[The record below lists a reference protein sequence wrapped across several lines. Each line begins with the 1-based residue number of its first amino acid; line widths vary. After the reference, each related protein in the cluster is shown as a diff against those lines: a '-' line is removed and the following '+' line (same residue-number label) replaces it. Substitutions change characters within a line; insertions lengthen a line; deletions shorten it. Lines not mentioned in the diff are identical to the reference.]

1 MTISIICPLY
11 KGEKY
16 IDKLNRALRSQKDVN
31 IKEIIYIV
39 TESPNDNSCNI
50 LDNMREVY
58 YKIKPEDFS
67 HSLTREYFAYK
78 CNGDILVFITQDI
91 IIENDMFLY
100 NLTRCIERGECEASF
115 ARQICNNRSIER
127 YTRMSNYP
135 DKSRI
140 VSKDNLADLGI
151 KTYFFSDAA
160 SAIRK
165 DIFIKL
171 NGYDEKKLLTNE
183 DMYFA
188 YKIINN
194 GYRIKYCSDA
204 IVIHSHDYSYR
215 ELFKRYF
222 DQGVFLKQHSYIE
235 EAGSSESAMKLFKF
249 VLINSLKERN
259 IKVILNLIPN
269 FGVRFIANKLGHRYE
284 KLSKRKILKYT
295 SNPSHW
301 EKEVFTK

>member
-1 MTISIICPLY
+1 MSISVICPIY

-16 IDKLNRALRSQKDVN
+16 IVKLNRALRNQRNVN
-31 IKEIIYIV
+31 IEEILYIV
-39 TESPNDNSCNI
+39 TETPDDNSCNI
-50 LDNMREVY
+50 LDSIGEVY

-67 HSLTREYFAYK
+67 HSFTREYFAYK

-91 IIENDMFLY
+91 IIENDIFLY
-100 NLTRCIERGECEASF
+100 NLTSCIEKGECEASF

-140 VSKDNLADLGI
+140 VSKDNLIDLGI
-151 KTYFFSDAA
+151 KTYFFSDVS
-160 SAIRK
+160 SAVRK
-165 DIFIKL
+165 DIFINL
-171 NGYDEKKLLTNE
+171 NGYDQKNLLTNE

-204 IVIHSHDYSYR
+204 VVVHSHDYTYK

-235 EAGSSESAMKLFKF
+235 EVGASESAIKLFKF
-249 VLINSLKERN
+249 VFINALKEKN
-259 IKVILNLIPN
+259 IKIFFSLVPN
-269 FGVRFIANKLGHRYE
+269 FGVRFIANKLGHKYD
-284 KLSKRKILKYT
+284 KLSEKNILKYT
-295 SNPSHW
+295 SNPSYW
-301 EKEVFTK
+301 GKEVFTK